1 MSLQTK
7 KQLAEALLYLI
18 EKVEVLQ
25 IDLRGMQENN
35 ENPKVISVFTQLD
48 FDETARQIGKF
59 NESINKTIQQLYDNA
74 NR

>member
-7 KQLAEALLYLI
+7 KELTKALLYLI
-18 EKVEVLQ
+18 EKVEALQ
-25 IDLRGMQENN
+25 SDLRGMQENN

-59 NESINKTIQQLYDNA
+59 NESINKTIQQLYESK
-74 NR
+74 